1 MHKFKKKYGQNF
13 INDTNILKKIVS
25 LIELNPNDTVVEV
38 GPGNGNLTEVL
49 LNTGAKIIVYEI
61 DQDLEALLKARFGQK
76 IKLIMGDFLEQNIED
91 DLNNKKNVKMIA
103 NLPYYITT
111 PIIMKVLSLPQP
123 FQEILIMVQKEVG
136 LRFMAKPNT
145 KEYNAVS
152 VILQSKYQIT
162 KEMDVS
168 RKVFFPVPKVDS
180 VVLRLK
186 LKQNNYNNAN
196 FLPLVKS
203 AFKQKRKKLKNNLI
217 NYDWER
223 IKQFLLEQ
231 GYDENV
237 RAEQITVVDFEKL
250 NAFLSG

>member
-91 DLNNKKNVKMIA
+91 DLNNKKNVKMVA